1 MAEIT
6 AYADT
11 FRDWEGLIGTIAEN
25 AALVPGNEPFVAV
38 LQATLT
44 KAKEIKV
51 QQESLAGNRLAMT
64 ESFLRQVD
72 AGKDQARK
80 LRSFIV
86 SVLGPRSP
94 YLSLFG
100 IPPKP
105 ERKIVVRRRRKAKQ
119 SPAPTESTEEKVCG
133 SGLSRAGRSSPP
145 PG

>member
-11 FRDWEGLIGTIAEN
+11 FRDWEGLIGTIVEN
-25 AALVPGNEPFVAV
+25 AALVPGYEPFVAS
-38 LQATLT
+38 LQATLAR
-44 KAKEIKV
+44 AKELKV
-51 QQESLAGNRLAMT
+51 QQESLEGNRLALT

-72 AGKDQARK
+72 AGKDQTRK

-94 YLSLFG
+94 YLALFG

-105 ERKIVVRRRRKAKQ
+105 ERKIVVRRRRKSKPTATPPPANP
-119 SPAPTESTEEKVCG
+119 PAPEPVKTDS
-133 SGLSRAGRSSPP
+133 A
-145 PG
+145 PGKPVS

>member
-1 MAEIT
+1 MGEIT

-11 FRDWEGLIGTIAEN
+11 FRDWEGLIGSIAEN
-25 AALVPGNEPFVAV
+25 AELVPGNEPFVAA
-38 LQATLT
+38 LQAMLE
-44 KAKEIKV
+44 KAKELKL
-51 QQESLAGNRLAMT
+51 QQESLEGNRLGVT
-64 ESFLRQVD
+64 EGFLRQVD

-105 ERKIVVRRRRKAKQ
+105 DRKVIVRRRRKSKPTVPPPSANPTAPEPVKTD
-119 SPAPTESTEEKVCG
+119 PAPQKPVS
-133 SGLSRAGRSSPP
+133 
-145 PG
+145 

>member
-11 FRDWEGLIGTIAEN
+11 FRDWEGLIGTIAAN
-25 AALVPGNEPFVAV
+25 AALVPGTEPFVAV

-44 KAKEIKV
+44 KAKELKV
-51 QQESLAGNRLAMT
+51 QQESLAGNRLALT

-72 AGKDQARK
+72 AGKDQTRK

-94 YLSLFG
+94 YLPLLG
-100 IPPKP
+100 IPPQP
-105 ERKIVVRRRRKAKQ
+105 GCKIVVRRRRKSKQ
-119 SPAPTESTEEKVCG
+119 PTET
-133 SGLSRAGRSSPP
+133 PP
-145 PG
+145 ANP